1 MRKTAFLLLLSL
13 WALSPMGAQSH
24 YTVQLGAFINARSS
38 DFDAIRRIGFVYAE
52 SWPDNSGVQV
62 FLGGYGT
69 AEEAE
74 AIAREARQQGYAN
87 ATVQAR
93 AFSAGQPAIVNQIA
107 IRDIHRPIE
116 WERFLEVGNLLAVV
130 EGNRIRILTGIY
142 PGNDAA
148 REALNSLRAKGYSDA
163 FTRSVSTAQLIA
175 IGSFETGAKQPLIPI
190 NLGAG
195 NEQSPPATTARSVT
209 PAPTTP
215 APTTYDAT
223 NYDAVPAAAQPQPAV
238 TPRSPIVP
246 EGRPVAESSRSAT
259 QLPKIRGN
267 VKRRSA
273 LDLQTLMKSAGYYQS
288 SLDGLYGSGTASA
301 YQSML
306 NGNRELNKYR
316 LLAQYLPAP
325 STTGVSDPLQEAIN
339 DLPGDAGAGAIVD
352 GSRAP
357 IALAYQ
363 AYRQFISGGPSARV
377 NSLMNQAIAQAYGNK
392 PLSSQPPFDY
402 RATYAYESLGQL
414 VLHLHYIHLAPGNAY
429 ALPCW
434 LAGLHPA
441 EAANAREAVKDY
453 AGGNL
458 LFQACDPFMEWPEVK
473 LLYTIAADLNDD
485 PVFDPTRLSSAAS
498 TRSQLYLADD
508 PLTDAQ
514 QAATEVWRQKLLD
527 NLNIWAT
534 RDPLHQR
541 MATALKA
548 AFFQSQ
554 VRLEDYYL
562 DQEFNAEEA
571 KGLALA
577 TLQTVVNYHL
587 RRFAE

>member
-1 MRKTAFLLLLSL
+1 M
-13 WALSPMGAQSH
+13 
-24 YTVQLGAFINARSS
+24 
-38 DFDAIRRIGFVYAE
+38 
-52 SWPDNSGVQV
+52 QV

-74 AIAREARQQGYAN
+74 GIAREARQQGYAN

-93 AFSAGQPAIVNQIA
+93 AFSAGQPAIVVQIA

-116 WERFLEVGNLLAVV
+116 WERFMEVGNLLGIV

-142 PGNDAA
+142 PSNDAA
-148 REALNSLRAKGYSDA
+148 REALNGLRAKGYTDA

-195 NEQSPPATTARSVT
+195 NPQPST
-209 PAPTTP
+209 PAPSTTATPRGAAP
-215 APTTYDAT
+215 ATGAPAAYEATAYDA
-223 NYDAVPAAAQPQPAV
+223 APASATAQPAV

-246 EGRPVAESSRSAT
+246 KGRPVPESSRSAA
-259 QLPKIRGN
+259 QLPKIRAN

-273 LDLQTLMKSAGYYQS
+273 LDLQTLMKTAGYYQS

-339 DLPGDAGAGAIVD
+339 DLPGDAGAAAIVE
-352 GSRAP
+352 GSNAP

-363 AYRQFISGGPSARV
+363 AYRQFTSAGPSSRV
-377 NSLMNQAIAQAYGNK
+377 NSLMNQAIGQAYGNK
-392 PLSSQPPFDY
+392 PLSGPPPFDY

-441 EAANAREAVKDY
+441 EAANAREAVKSY
-453 AGGNL
+453 SGGNL

-508 PLTDAQ
+508 PLAGAQ
-514 QAATEVWRQKLLD
+514 QTAAEAWRQKLLD
-527 NLNIWAT
+527 NINTWAA

-562 DQEFNAEEA
+562 DQEFNEEEA

-577 TLQTVVNYHL
+577 TLQTVVSYHL